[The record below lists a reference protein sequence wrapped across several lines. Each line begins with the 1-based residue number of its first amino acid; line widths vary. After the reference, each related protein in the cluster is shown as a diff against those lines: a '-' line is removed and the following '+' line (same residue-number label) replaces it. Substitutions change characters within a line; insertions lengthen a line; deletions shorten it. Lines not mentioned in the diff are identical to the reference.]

1 MKRVIINFK
10 KVTDRESFYDLIE
23 QKLGTPD
30 YFGRNLD
37 ALHDVLTEKNITLE
51 VRSFSHL
58 CEVLG
63 DYAEA
68 FAGMLRATDEECD
81 RLRVVIKE

>member
-23 QKLGTPD
+23 KKLAPPD

-37 ALHDVLTEKNITLE
+37 ALHDVLTEMSITLE
-51 VRSFSHL
+51 VRSFAHL

-63 DYAEA
+63 DYADDFEK
-68 FAGMLRATDEECD
+68 MLRATDGECE
-81 RLRVVIKE
+81 RIRVIIKE